1 MATSGSIDFSVSR
14 DDLIKTALQYIGA
27 IGEGETPT
35 TDQTSECAILL
46 NMLVKARMVDGMPLW
61 AVKTGYILPQTGITT
76 IALGATGDHAT
87 LSYSNTVTTAAS
99 VAGTNT
105 IVVSSTTGFT
115 NGFFIGI
122 ELSTGDIQWTTING
136 APMGSTI
143 TLTAN
148 LTAAVSA
155 AAQVFAYQTK
165 LQRPL
170 DIQDAY
176 ILNVIDEVR
185 HPINIIAVRDILSFG
200 DLTSESIPNQIAYDP
215 QLINGVLYIVPR
227 FDTGDNVIQIRFHRP
242 FEDFDAS
249 TDTPDFPQ
257 EFYLSLMVGL
267 AALCGPKF
275 GVDVTERQM
284 LLKEA
289 EFYFE
294 KALGSEPEQTSLNIQ
309 PDVGC

>member
-1 MATSGSIDFSVSR
+1 MPTSGSIDFSVSR

-35 TDQTSECAILL
+35 TAQTSECSILL

-61 AVKTGYILPQTGITT
+61 AIKTGFVLPQTGSSDIL
-76 IALGATGDHAT
+76 LGATGDHAT
-87 LSYSNTVTTAAS
+87 LIYNVTTTTAAAI
-99 VAGTNT
+99 AGAST
-105 IVVSSTTGFT
+105 IVVTSATGFV
-115 NGFFIGI
+115 NGYNIGV
-122 ELSTGDIQWTTING
+122 ELSSGAMQWTTING
-136 APMGSTI
+136 IPVGTTI
-143 TLTAN
+143 TL
-148 LTAAVSA
+148 AAVLTGNVA
-155 AAQVFAYQTK
+155 LGAQVYAYQTK

-170 DIQDAY
+170 NIQDAY
-176 ILNVIDEVR
+176 ILNVVDSNR
-185 HPINIIAVRDILSFG
+185 WPINIVSKDDLLAIG
-200 DLTSESIPNQIAYDP
+200 DFTSESTPNQVAYDP
-215 QLINGVLYIVPR
+215 QLVNGILTISPR
-227 FDTGDNVIQIRFHRP
+227 FTTGDNLIQIRFQRP

-289 EFYFE
+289 EFYFD
-294 KALGSEPEQTSLNIQ
+294 KALGSEPEEASFNIQ
-309 PDVGC
+309 PDIH